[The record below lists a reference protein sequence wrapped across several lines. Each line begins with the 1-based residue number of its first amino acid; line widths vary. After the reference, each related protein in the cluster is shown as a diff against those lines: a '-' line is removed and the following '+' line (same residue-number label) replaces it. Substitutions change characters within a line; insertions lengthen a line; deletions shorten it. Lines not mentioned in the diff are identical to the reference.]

1 MADIDNSDLKKW
13 GKALERLNRITK
25 DFVRF
30 RRREKSIVGDEV
42 EVLLRGSRATLMP
55 SREAAS
61 PPTPFVRPLRTQGRS
76 DLLGAKI
83 YMLLR
88 DSLKCVA
95 NVEGGKQLTNPGR
108 IECRPL
114 RTNLTDLGPI
124 RERRKMGA

>member
-1 MADIDNSDLKKW
+1 MADFDNNDLKKW

-30 RRREKSIVGDEV
+30 RWTEKSIVGDEV
-42 EVLLRGSRATLMP
+42 EALLRGSRAALMP

-61 PPTPFVRPLRTQGRS
+61 PPTPCIRPLRTQRWS

-83 YMLLR
+83 HMLLR

-95 NVEGGKQLTNPGR
+95 NAEGGRQLTGR
-108 IECRPL
+108 CERRLL
-114 RTNLTDLGPI
+114 RINLTDLGPI
-124 RERRKMGA
+124 RERRKIGA